1 MKRTFEGATA
11 VEITAEQALRRSVL
25 SCMLWEDTFYEN
37 GESIAQRIETTIPL
51 VDPAV
56 VASLAVEAREKFK
69 LRSVPLLLA
78 KGLAGV
84 QRGSNLVSKTLARI
98 IQRPDELTKFLEIY
112 WMGGKKPL
120 SAQIKKGLALAFNK
134 FDAYQ
139 LAKYNRDGN
148 IKLRDVMLLTHPKPK
163 DVEQSTMWKSLLD
176 KTLASP
182 DTWEVR
188 LSSGA
193 DKKQSWEE
201 LLTQN
206 KMGALA
212 VLKNLRNFQ
221 RDDVDPDI
229 IKQALGDL
237 KTERVLP
244 FRFLT
249 AARYAGTEYLDY
261 LEKAMFKCID
271 TKQKLSGKTILL
283 VDVSGSMDGAYGKRS
298 SRAQNYWSTERPEET
313 AVTMIDIACGLAILL
328 REICD
333 NVEVYSF
340 SDYAKKV
347 ERTRGFKLKDSIN
360 DSQRHNGTSLGKA
373 LTTINRDE
381 ETYDRL
387 IVITDEQSSDNISN
401 FTPKG
406 KAYLINVASY
416 VNGIGYGDNWIHL
429 DGFSEA
435 VIDWIQQ
442 YEPMSDN
449 GWRSTIEKIL
459 LSEF

>member
-37 GESIAQRIETTIPL
+37 GETIAQRIENTIPL
-51 VDPAV
+51 VDPNI
-56 VASLAVEAREKFK
+56 VASLAIDAREKFK

-78 KGLAGV
+78 KGLAGA
-84 QRGSNLVSKTLARI
+84 QRGSNLVSKTLARV

-112 WMGGKKPL
+112 WMGGRKPL

-139 LAKYNRDGN
+139 LAKYNRDGD

-163 DVEQSTMWKSLLD
+163 DTEQSTMWKSLLD

-212 VLKNLRNFQ
+212 VLKNIRNFQ
-221 RDDVDPDI
+221 RDNVDPDI

-249 AARYAGTEYLDY
+249 AARYAGVEYLVRQFF
-261 LEKAMFKCID
+261 LLMF
-271 TKQKLSGKTILL
+271 L
-283 VDVSGSMDGAYGKRS
+283 VQWMKH
-298 SRAQNYWSTERPEET
+298 
-313 AVTMIDIACGLAILL
+313 M
-328 REICD
+328 
-333 NVEVYSF
+333 
-340 SDYAKKV
+340 AKDHQC
-347 ERTRGFKLKDSIN
+347 RKDSGQLQN
-360 DSQRHNGTSLGKA
+360 QK
-373 LTTINRDE
+373 
-381 ETYDRL
+381 
-387 IVITDEQSSDNISN
+387 
-401 FTPKG
+401 K
-406 KAYLINVASY
+406 
-416 VNGIGYGDNWIHL
+416 
-429 DGFSEA
+429 
-435 VIDWIQQ
+435 
-442 YEPMSDN
+442 
-449 GWRSTIEKIL
+449 L
-459 LSEF
+459 L